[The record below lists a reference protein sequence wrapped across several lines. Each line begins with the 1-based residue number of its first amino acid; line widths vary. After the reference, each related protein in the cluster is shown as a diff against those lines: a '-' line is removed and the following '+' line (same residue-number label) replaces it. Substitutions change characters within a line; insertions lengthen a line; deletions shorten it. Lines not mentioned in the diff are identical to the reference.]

1 MVSNFKCRIPLSTTH
16 FRDVITQW
24 ISAYYHSVQ
33 LPCVKTLQKFSKLI
47 INNHPHP
54 PTPRKPLIWQINAH
68 LTCYIFFFI
77 FPKPPLH
84 VIPHQMTRTEI
95 PCVII
100 ILCDILL
107 SQEQVSATCSVTNI
121 SGFDFT
127 YSTVQNVSY
136 SI

>member
-1 MVSNFKCRIPLSTTH
+1 MISNFKCRIPLSTTH
-16 FRDVITQW
+16 FRDVMQW

-33 LPCVKTLQKFSKLI
+33 LPCVKTLQKFSNLI
-47 INNHPHP
+47 INNIPHP
-54 PTPRKPLIWQINAH
+54 PTY
-68 LTCYIFFFI
+68 LTDKCTSNMLYFFFN
-77 FPKPPLH
+77 FPQTPLH

-107 SQEQVSATCSVTNI
+107 SEEQVSATCSVTNI

>member
-24 ISAYYHSVQ
+24 ISAYFHSVQ

-47 INNHPHP
+47 INNIPHP
-54 PTPRKPLIWQINAH
+54 PTY
-68 LTCYIFFFI
+68 LTDKCTSNMLYIFLD
-77 FPKPPLH
+77 FPQPPLH

>member
-1 MVSNFKCRIPLSTTH
+1 MISNFKCRIPLSTTH
-16 FRDVITQW
+16 FRDVTQW

-47 INNHPHP
+47 INNIPHP
-54 PTPRKPLIWQINAH
+54 PTY
-68 LTCYIFFFI
+68 LTDKCTSNMLYIFLN
-77 FPKPPLH
+77 FPQPPLH

>member
-1 MVSNFKCRIPLSTTH
+1 MISNFKCRIPLSTTH
-16 FRDVITQW
+16 FRDVMQW

-47 INNHPHP
+47 INNIPHP
-54 PTPRKPLIWQINAH
+54 PTY
-68 LTCYIFFFI
+68 LTDKCTSNMLYIFFN
-77 FPKPPLH
+77 FPQTPLH

-107 SQEQVSATCSVTNI
+107 SEEQVSATCSVTNI

>member
-1 MVSNFKCRIPLSTTH
+1 MISNFKCRIPLSTTH
-16 FRDVITQW
+16 FRDVTQW

-47 INNHPHP
+47 INNIPHP
-54 PTPRKPLIWQINAH
+54 PTY
-68 LTCYIFFFI
+68 LTDKCTSNMLYFFLN
-77 FPKPPLH
+77 FPQTPLH

-107 SQEQVSATCSVTNI
+107 SEEQVSATCSVTNI

>member
-1 MVSNFKCRIPLSTTH
+1 MISNFKCRIPLSTTH

-47 INNHPHP
+47 INNNPHP
-54 PTPRKPLIWQINAH
+54 PTY
-68 LTCYIFFFI
+68 LTDKCTSNMLYIFFN
-77 FPKPPLH
+77 FPQTPLH

>member
-16 FRDVITQW
+16 FRDVTQW

-47 INNHPHP
+47 INNIPHP
-54 PTPRKPLIWQINAH
+54 PTY
-68 LTCYIFFFI
+68 LTDKCTSNMLYFFLN
-77 FPKPPLH
+77 FPQTPLH
-84 VIPHQMTRTEI
+84 EIPHQMTRTEI

-107 SQEQVSATCSVTNI
+107 SEEQVSATCSVTNI

>member
-16 FRDVITQW
+16 FRYVTQW

-33 LPCVKTLQKFSKLI
+33 LPCDKTLQKFSKLI

-54 PTPRKPLIWQINAH
+54 PTF
-68 LTCYIFFFI
+68 LTDKCTSNMLYIFFN
-77 FPKPPLH
+77 FPQTPLH

>member
-16 FRDVITQW
+16 FRDVTQW

-47 INNHPHP
+47 INNIPHP
-54 PTPRKPLIWQINAH
+54 PTY
-68 LTCYIFFFI
+68 LTDKCTSNMLYIFLN
-77 FPKPPLH
+77 FPQPPLH

>member
-16 FRDVITQW
+16 FRDVTQW

-47 INNHPHP
+47 INNIPHP
-54 PTPRKPLIWQINAH
+54 PTY
-68 LTCYIFFFI
+68 LTDKCTSNMLYFFLN
-77 FPKPPLH
+77 FPQTPLH

-107 SQEQVSATCSVTNI
+107 SEEQVSATCSVTNI

>member
-16 FRDVITQW
+16 FRDVTQW

-47 INNHPHP
+47 INNIPHP
-54 PTPRKPLIWQINAH
+54 PTY
-68 LTCYIFFFI
+68 LTDKCTSNMLYIFFN
-77 FPKPPLH
+77 FPQPPLH

-107 SQEQVSATCSVTNI
+107 SEEQVSATCSVTNI

>member
-1 MVSNFKCRIPLSTTH
+1 MISNFKCRIPLSTTH
-16 FRDVITQW
+16 FRDVMQW

-47 INNHPHP
+47 INNIPHP
-54 PTPRKPLIWQINAH
+54 PTY
-68 LTCYIFFFI
+68 LTDKCTSNMLYFFFN
-77 FPKPPLH
+77 FPQTPLH

-107 SQEQVSATCSVTNI
+107 SQEQVSATCSVL
-121 SGFDFT
+121 
-127 YSTVQNVSY
+127 Y
-136 SI
+136 

>member
-1 MVSNFKCRIPLSTTH
+1 MISNFKCQIPLSTTH
-16 FRDVITQW
+16 FRDVTQW

-47 INNHPHP
+47 INNIPHP
-54 PTPRKPLIWQINAH
+54 PTY
-68 LTCYIFFFI
+68 LTDKCTSNMLYIFFNFPQPPPACNTSSNDTHRDTMCNYYTMRYTFI
-77 FPKPPLH
+77 AGTRVCDLFG
-84 VIPHQMTRTEI
+84 VI
-95 PCVII
+95 
-100 ILCDILL
+100 L
-107 SQEQVSATCSVTNI
+107 TNI

>member
-1 MVSNFKCRIPLSTTH
+1 MISNFKCRIPLSTTH
-16 FRDVITQW
+16 FRDVTQW

-47 INNHPHP
+47 INNIPHP
-54 PTPRKPLIWQINAH
+54 PTY
-68 LTCYIFFFI
+68 LTDKCTSNMLYIFFN
-77 FPKPPLH
+77 FPQPPLH
-84 VIPHQMTRTEI
+84 VIPYQMTRTEI

-107 SQEQVSATCSVTNI
+107 SEEQVSATCSVTNI

>member
-1 MVSNFKCRIPLSTTH
+1 MISNFKCRIPLSTTH
-16 FRDVITQW
+16 FRDVMQW

-47 INNHPHP
+47 INNIPHP
-54 PTPRKPLIWQINAH
+54 PTY
-68 LTCYIFFFI
+68 LTDKCTSNMLYFFFN
-77 FPKPPLH
+77 FPQTPLH

-107 SQEQVSATCSVTNI
+107 SEEQVSATCSVTNI